1 MRKRSKYRPKPIRTD
16 VIQYVISGIKPLT
29 SVGSYFIDLKIKNH
43 HALAQM
49 AQGQATR
56 SDVET
61 LVAALNMA
69 EALAILKV
77 GKDWMTEIEAGQ
89 AALRSM
95 LVRANEKKKFLFTGP
110 ELNAVNLANDV
121 HDAQLE
127 AATVAQ
133 LEKAISL
140 VTRVCKGGG
149 ATVLPK
155 TEEVYG

>member
-1 MRKRSKYRPKPIRTD
+1 MRKRSKYRPKPVRMD
-16 VIQYVISGIKPLT
+16 AVEHVISGIRPLT
-29 SVGSYFIDLKIKNH
+29 SVGSYFLDLKIKNH

-49 AQGQATR
+49 TQGQATR
-56 SDVET
+56 SDVEV

-77 GKDWMTEIEAGQ
+77 GNDWMAEIEAGQ

-95 LVRANEKKKFLFTGP
+95 LIRANQKRKFLFTGP

-133 LEKAISL
+133 LEKAIGL
-140 VTRVCKGGG
+140 VTRMCKSGG

>member
-1 MRKRSKYRPKPIRTD
+1 MRKRSKYRPKPVRVDAIE
-16 VIQYVISGIKPLT
+16 YVLSGIKPLT

-49 AQGQATR
+49 TQGQATR
-56 SDVET
+56 SDVEV

-77 GKDWMTEIEAGQ
+77 GNDWMAEIEAGQ

-95 LVRANEKKKFLFTGP
+95 LIRANQKRKFLFTGP

-133 LEKAISL
+133 LEKAIGL
-140 VTRVCKGGG
+140 VTRVCKSGG

>member
-1 MRKRSKYRPKPIRTD
+1 MRKRSKYRPKPVRVDAIE
-16 VIQYVISGIKPLT
+16 YVISGIKPLT

-49 AQGQATR
+49 TQGQATR
-56 SDVET
+56 SDVEI

-69 EALAILKV
+69 EALAMLKV
-77 GKDWMTEIEAGQ
+77 GNDWMAEIEAGQ

-95 LVRANEKKKFLFTGP
+95 LIRANDKRKFLFTGP

-133 LEKAISL
+133 LEKAIGI
-140 VTRVCKGGG
+140 VTRVCKSGG

>member
-1 MRKRSKYRPKPIRTD
+1 MRKRSKYRPKPVRVDAIE
-16 VIQYVISGIKPLT
+16 YVLSGIKPLT
-29 SVGSYFIDLKIKNH
+29 SVGSYFLDLKIKNH

-49 AQGQATR
+49 TQGQATR
-56 SDVET
+56 SDVEV

-77 GKDWMTEIEAGQ
+77 GNDWMAEIEAGQ

-95 LVRANEKKKFLFTGP
+95 LIRANQKRKFLFTGP

-133 LEKAISL
+133 LEKAIGL
-140 VTRVCKGGG
+140 VTRVCKSGG

>member
-1 MRKRSKYRPKPIRTD
+1 MRLDAIEHA
-16 VIQYVISGIKPLT
+16 ISGVRPLT

-49 AQGQATR
+49 VQGHATR

-61 LVAALNMA
+61 LVSALNMA
-69 EALAILKV
+69 EALARLKV
-77 GKDWMTEIEAGQ
+77 GKDWMGEIEAGQ

-95 LVRANEKKKFLFTGP
+95 LVRATEKKRFLFTGP
-110 ELNAVNLANDV
+110 ELMAVNLANDV

-127 AATVAQ
+127 AATVSE
-133 LEKAISL
+133 LEKAIGL
-140 VTRVCKGGG
+140 VRAVCKSGG

>member
-1 MRKRSKYRPKPIRTD
+1 MRVD
-16 VIQYVISGIKPLT
+16 AVNWVVSGVRPLT

-49 AQGQATR
+49 VQGQATR

-77 GKDWMTEIEAGQ
+77 GKDWMPEIEAGQ

-95 LVRANEKKKFLFTGP
+95 LIRANEKKRFLFTGP
-110 ELNAVNLANDV
+110 ELKAVNLANDV

-127 AATVAQ
+127 AATVAE
-133 LEKAISL
+133 LEKAIGL
-140 VTRVCKGGG
+140 VTAVCKSGR

-155 TEEVYG
+155 TEEVYV

>member
-1 MRKRSKYRPKPIRTD
+1 MRKRSKYKPKPVRMD
-16 VIQYVISGIKPLT
+16 AVSWVVSGVRPLT

-56 SDVET
+56 TDIET

-69 EALAILKV
+69 EALAMLKV
-77 GKDWMTEIEAGQ
+77 GNDWMVEIEAGQ

-95 LVRANEKKKFLFTGP
+95 LIRATEKKKFLFTGP

-133 LEKAISL
+133 LEKAIEL
-140 VTRVCKGGG
+140 VTRVCKSGN
-149 ATVLPK
+149 AVVLPK

>member
-1 MRKRSKYRPKPIRTD
+1 MRKRSKYRPKPVRMD
-16 VIQYVISGIKPLT
+16 AVEHVISGIRPLT

-49 AQGQATR
+49 TQGQATR
-56 SDVET
+56 SDVEV

-77 GKDWMTEIEAGQ
+77 GNDWMAEIEAGQ

-95 LVRANEKKKFLFTGP
+95 LIRANQKRKFLFTGP

-133 LEKAISL
+133 LEKAIGL
-140 VTRVCKGGG
+140 VTRVCKSGG